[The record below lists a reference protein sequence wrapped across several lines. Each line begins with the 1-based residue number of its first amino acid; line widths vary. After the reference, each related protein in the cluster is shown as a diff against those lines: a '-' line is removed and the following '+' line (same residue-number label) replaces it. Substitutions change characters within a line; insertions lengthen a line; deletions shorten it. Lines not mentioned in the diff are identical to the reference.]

1 MKSLFYTLIF
11 LYAFPVVAQDSTD
24 KKQEADESAQQ
35 MAETMNKLMRKP
47 TEAEQEAME
56 LLGQWTMQLTE
67 YLLNHE
73 QPYAQA
79 IGLNKTNAILQSK
92 STQLDPDT
100 LELLYQNH
108 GQHINKLVNNETLNI
123 ETLQILENLC
133 FLSELDDHCNRQA
146 LLDKQMQ
153 LSPSD
158 LSVYI
163 RPLQL
168 ALETDNQDLTANLMK
183 VMSGT
188 QQMTHIDY
196 LLPEFIVLIKD
207 YVKTNPIP
215 EKASSREK
223 NDLIATTDFNE
234 QDSDLLDKKLPET
247 QVYIMLIGM
256 QMALPI
262 PSLKPI
268 KDVCQNNPEFSAD
281 CLYIAK
287 IMINHGN
294 TIITKA
300 IGHVINIAVYELN
313 NQQDMLAAS
322 QANHERFKQYAECLS
337 KSYSQNNDFVADY
350 FDKNYSEL
358 WFTAEDELIR
368 LNKIATYLY
377 EKRLTEGADEAVNP
391 ENCIVQ

>member
-1 MKSLFYTLIF
+1 MLIF
-11 LYAFPVVAQDSTD
+11 LYALPVVAQDSAAV
-24 KKQEADESAQQ
+24 KKQEADESVQQ
-35 MAETMNKLMRKP
+35 LAETMNKLMRKP
-47 TEAEQEAME
+47 TDAEQESME

-79 IGLNKTNAILQSK
+79 IGLNKTNAILQSQA
-92 STQLDPDT
+92 TQIDPDT
-100 LELLYQNH
+100 LQLLYQNH

-153 LSPSD
+153 LYPSD

-168 ALETDNQDLTANLMK
+168 ALETDNQDLTANLLK

-188 QQMTHIDY
+188 QQMTHVDY
-196 LLPEFIVLIKD
+196 LLPEFIALIKD

-215 EKASSREK
+215 EKALIREK
-223 NDLIATTDFNE
+223 NDLIATTDFSE
-234 QDSDLLDKKLPET
+234 KDIPTMDEKMPDS
-247 QVYIMLIGM
+247 QVYIMLISM
-256 QMALPI
+256 QLALPL
-262 PSLKPI
+262 PQFKPLK
-268 KDVCQNNPEFSAD
+268 DSCQNNPDYSAE

-287 IMINHGN
+287 TMINHGN

-350 FDKNYSEL
+350 FDENYSEL
-358 WFTAEDELIR
+358 WFTAEDELTR
-368 LNKIATYLY
+368 LTKIATYLY

-391 ENCIVQ
+391 ETCIVQ